1 MPDVSDNPKFVNV
14 PVISGLPGAEK
25 ALVMG
30 ADGEIKES
38 DELSNLQQI
47 PAEGPFIDGDK
58 TKLATLDEINA
69 IADKATAYALTG
81 VAVGTVYKT
90 DDTGQVLEKVDHVPA
105 IQQSFTISD
114 AGSPLDNQ
122 GASISGLWQWNG
134 SGYAHAIST
143 GSFTHDGSRW
153 RIQIGPFN
161 SFYAADSAD
170 TVHPADATGWVTDAG
185 TGTIDAV
192 TVLEPRNWKHDGT
205 ILVRDND
212 EKQLLT
218 NLPDTQQ
225 VNIVGEGGRIER
237 FNGDGDG
244 LNNGD
249 FKILVNHP
257 DNPVINSMAINGI
270 YTFTT
275 NGYYENAAG
284 IILGD
289 WGDGTLV
296 FYTGGTDWQSSTAL
310 SATPDLVSTWT
321 AVSTAA
327 QGYAAMTSDMVTRLP
342 AANESN
348 WSDIVG
354 SYEVEINVS
363 SIDAGA
369 QPTFDGVTFADG
381 ATVAGWFQPIPVAYT
396 AHVGTYSAVI
406 NEFDQT
412 ALETNAGTKTNIS
425 AGNNGVGNLYLPFLP
440 KVRQIQIGL
449 AR

>member
-342 AANESN
+342 AATASN
-348 WSDIVG
+348 WYAIKNTVYLTVQEGQFAGPFVFNGVTVG
-354 SYEVEINVS
+354 SFSTVGVGWVPVCEVISVDVAAMWAVSEING
-363 SIDAGA
+363 DT
-369 QPTFDGVTFADG
+369 TFQNEHTQTGTTHVFT
-381 ATVAGWFQPIPVAYT
+381 
-396 AHVGTYSAVI
+396 VGTDVTLADCFPSGALVKII
-406 NEFDQT
+406 N
-412 ALETNAGTKTNIS
+412 
-425 AGNNGVGNLYLPFLP
+425 
-440 KVRQIQIGL
+440 
-449 AR
+449 